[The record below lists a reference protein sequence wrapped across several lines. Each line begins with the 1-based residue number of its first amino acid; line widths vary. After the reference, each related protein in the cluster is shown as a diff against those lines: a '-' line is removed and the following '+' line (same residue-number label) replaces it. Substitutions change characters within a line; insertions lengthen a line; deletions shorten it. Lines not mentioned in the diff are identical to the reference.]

1 MCRTHR
7 KKEKKGGRVTEQEGL
22 SGHRRGLQRVTCKLL
37 ASLSFLKNVKNF
49 RTEGKSK
56 LGDFQQQMG
65 GPFIRLRIDPF
76 TV

>member
-1 MCRTHR
+1 MCRTDR

-22 SGHRRGLQRVTCKLL
+22 SGHWRGLQWATWKLL

-56 LGDFQQQMG
+56 LGDFQQ
-65 GPFIRLRIDPF
+65 
-76 TV
+76 